1 MCYFAGSVF
10 DLVSSKDKDK
20 MERAR
25 KGTELS
31 VVQSSDKNLISIPE
45 GQQSFKA
52 PSVISSTELQL
63 VPVHTVITEESQ
75 QAQPGIDQPRTSAP
89 AFQGGSL
96 SFKPFI
102 KDERKQARYEKYLVL
117 VKQGMKGN
125 IMCYQLT
132 NVNAIC
138 YSHTKE
144 NDIQ

>member
-31 VVQSSDKNLISIPE
+31 LVQPSDKNLISIPDD
-45 GQQSFKA
+45 QQLFKV
-52 PSVISSTELQL
+52 PSVSSSTELQL
-63 VPVHTVITEESQ
+63 VPVHTDITEKSQ
-75 QAQPGIDQPRTSAP
+75 QSQPGTDQSRTSAP
-89 AFQGGSL
+89 VFQGGSL

-125 IMCYQLT
+125 ICYQLT
-132 NVNAIC
+132 NLNAIC
-138 YSHTKE
+138 YSHT
-144 NDIQ
+144 